1 MERVSVDE
9 ALQSSH
15 RTKSKRRQSTPVWI
29 AGDGDARVLE
39 RVPPKTYDEAWL
51 QRMIHSHPS
60 VLPISEIEPA
70 CWPAFPV
77 CTELPLPSGFAD
89 NLLVNPDGNLI
100 VVECKLWRNPE
111 LRRKVVAQII
121 DYAKD
126 LMVLD
131 YADLEQR
138 VSKAKDVSGASL
150 YEIAQSPLEES
161 EFVDA
166 LSRNLRMGRLL
177 LVVAGDGITESVE
190 SITDYLQQ
198 HAGIHFTL
206 ALVQLAVFDVGDG
219 SRLVVPSV
227 PMRSVN
233 VVRGIVEVRDGRP
246 VITPPPTEQRAETL
260 TEKQFLEELE
270 AIHPGTVSRLEDLLR
285 NGEDLGLH
293 IEVKKTLIVR
303 LPMGDLSV
311 NVLVVSRNGQ
321 AGSDY
326 IWWWREDIG
335 AELLREFLEDWSRA
349 IPGSKLAPAPRAPY
363 IRMED
368 GPLMLWDVLDHGD
381 AWLMAVRRFRDA
393 VLEKR
398 SRVDS
403 R

>member
-9 ALQSSH
+9 SLLSSH
-15 RTKSKRRQSTPVWI
+15 QVRSKRRQATPVLI
-29 AGDGDARVLE
+29 AGEGEARVLD

-77 CTELPLPSGFAD
+77 CMELQLPSGFAD
-89 NLLVNPDGNLI
+89 NLLVNPDGNL
-100 VVECKLWRNPE
+100 VLVECKLWRNPE

-131 YADLEQR
+131 YADLER
-138 VSKAKDVSGASL
+138 SVRKARDVSGTSL
-150 YEIAQSPLEES
+150 YEIAQSTLEES

-166 LSRNLRMGRLL
+166 LSRNLRTGRLL

-190 SITDYLQQ
+190 SITEYLQQ

-233 VVRGIVEVRDGRP
+233 VVRGIVEVRDGRL
-246 VITPPPTEQRAETL
+246 VITPPATEQRPETL
-260 TEKQFLEELE
+260 TEEQFLEQLE
-270 AIHPGTVSRLEDLLR
+270 AIRPGTVGRLEVLLR

-293 IEVKKTLIVR
+293 MEVKKTLIVR
-303 LPMGDLSV
+303 LPLGDLSV
-311 NVLVVSRNGQ
+311 NVLVVDRNG
-321 AGSDY
+321 AAESSY
-326 IWWWREDIG
+326 IWWLRGSVGD
-335 AELLREFLEDWSRA
+335 ELLQEFLEDWSRA
-349 IPGSKLAPAPRAPY
+349 IPGSTLAPTPRAPY
-363 IRMED
+363 VRMED
-368 GPLMLWDVLDHGD
+368 GPLMLWDVLDHAD

-398 SRVDS
+398 SPVES

>member
-1 MERVSVDE
+1 M
-9 ALQSSH
+9 
-15 RTKSKRRQSTPVWI
+15 
-29 AGDGDARVLE
+29 RVLE
-39 RVPPKTYDEAWL
+39 RVPPKIYDEAWL

-70 CWPAFPV
+70 CWPAFPA
-77 CTELPLPSGFAD
+77 CTELPLPSGYAD
-89 NLLVNPDGNLI
+89 NLLVNPDGNLV

-111 LRRKVVAQII
+111 ARRKVVAQIV

-131 YADLEQR
+131 YTDLER
-138 VSKAKDVSGASL
+138 RISEAKDVSGTSL
-150 YEIAQSPLEES
+150 YEISNSTLDES

-166 LSRNLRMGRLL
+166 VSRNLRRGRLL

-190 SITDYLQQ
+190 SIAEYLQQ

-219 SRLVVPSV
+219 GRLIVPSV

-246 VITPPPTEQRAETL
+246 VVTSPSTEQRPETL
-260 TEKQFLEELE
+260 SEEQFLEQLD
-270 AIHPGTVSRLEDLLR
+270 AIHPETVSRLEDLLR

-293 IEVKKTLIVR
+293 MDVKKTLIVR
-303 LPMGDLSV
+303 LPLGDLSV
-311 NVLVVSRNGQ
+311 NVLVVDRNG
-321 AGSDY
+321 AAESSY
-326 IWWWREDIG
+326 VWWLRGDVG
-335 AELLREFLEDWSRA
+335 DELLKEFLEDWSRA
-349 IPGSKLAPAPRAPY
+349 IPGSKIVPAPRNPY
-363 IRMED
+363 IRMEA
-368 GPLMLWDVLDHGD
+368 GPLMLWDLLDHAD

-398 SRVDS
+398 SPVES